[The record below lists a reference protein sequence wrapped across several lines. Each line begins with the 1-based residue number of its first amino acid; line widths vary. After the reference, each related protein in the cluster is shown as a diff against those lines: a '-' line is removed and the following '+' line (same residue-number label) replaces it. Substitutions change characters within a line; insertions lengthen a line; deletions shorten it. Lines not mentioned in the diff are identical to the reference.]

1 MKSES
6 YLCFEKDT
14 LAISDPFCQYL
25 FFGLFFQ
32 ACFFQVSRLDR
43 MTTNLFTCFFDLFFL
58 TVQIPAV
65 IATIFIEKE
74 NSCSTYVKYSISIQ
88 LHFAKDTNISN
99 NYNTSQSQMLL
110 KSNLPTDAYH

>member
-1 MKSES
+1 MNKQKNYSGKYKHIRPVLS
-6 YLCFEKDT
+6 VLVFW
-14 LAISDPFCQYL
+14 LVFSSL
-25 FFGLFFQ
+25 FFSSVTTRQNDHQLFHLFF
-32 ACFFQVSRLDR
+32 L
-43 MTTNLFTCFFDLFFL
+43 TCFFL

-110 KSNLPTDAYH
+110 KSKLPTDAYH